1 MPHIAPD
8 EEGKL
13 RIWRTVARVASS
25 PLSAAIL
32 AKWFRGRSG
41 AWEGGE
47 GRGLILD
54 VGAVKEFGSS
64 PEQGC
69 LKGILPAR
77 DGHGIVAYYFFMFL
91 CTHSFIYFIIF
102 PVTYLLFPIYHIS
115 STPSFLLP
123 LLLYALHQ
131 QGNMLESCQL
141 ISFSPIHVDASSAPY
156 QARFSPVGV
165 MSLAAVCGGRLMSP
179 AGCRLRLWLFN

>member
-1 MPHIAPD
+1 MVRVYSVFVTTVFVFQAMPHIAPD

-64 PEQGC
+64 SEQGC

-77 DGHGIVAYYFFMFL
+77 DGHGIVAYYFCHVL
-91 CTHSFIYFIIF
+91 IYSFIYLFYYF
-102 PVTYLLFPIYHIS
+102 PGHVPRFPHLLCFVQ
-115 STPSFLLP
+115 SFLPSATPP
-123 LLLYALHQ
+123 LRVT
-131 QGNMLESCQL
+131 
-141 ISFSPIHVDASSAPY
+141 PTRKHVGGM
-156 QARFSPVGV
+156 PV
-165 MSLAAVCGGRLMSP
+165 
-179 AGCRLRLWLFN
+179 N

>member
-41 AWEGGE
+41 AWEGE
-47 GRGLILD
+47 GRDLILD

-64 PEQGC
+64 SEQGC

-102 PVTYLLFPIYHIS
+102 PVTYLLFPIYYIS
-115 STPSFLLP
+115 SNPSFLLP

-179 AGCRLRLWLFN
+179 AGCRLRLWPFN

>member
-1 MPHIAPD
+1 MKRESCGSGGLLLGSHPP
-8 EEGKL
+8 L
-13 RIWRTVARVASS
+13 LVPPSS
-25 PLSAAIL
+25 PSGLGEGVEP
-32 AKWFRGRSG
+32 GR
-41 AWEGGE
+41 GE

-64 PEQGC
+64 SEQGC

-102 PVTYLLFPIYHIS
+102 PVTYLLFPIYYVS
-115 STPSFLLP
+115 SNPSFLLP
-123 LLLYALHQ
+123 LHLYALHQ

-179 AGCRLRLWLFN
+179 AGCRLRLWPFN